1 MTGLNELLK
10 SMLPDDVAFAAGAV
24 AHAGVDL
31 FDVESAA
38 IAGAVAKRRR
48 EFGAGRAYARAA
60 LAGLSCPPQPI
71 PVGTDR
77 RPIWP
82 RGFIGS
88 ISHSDHLCVAIAG
101 RSEAYAGLGI
111 DIEDD
116 KPVEEGMRAIICR
129 PDEMQRVAAAR
140 LSTDGAKLVF
150 VVKEAVF
157 KAYYPATS
165 AFLDFHEV
173 SVELDERSYA
183 FKATLVRDDKPAL
196 AHGRCFLGRVG
207 RVEGHLVAVVAIARN
222 TLSRTR
228 QG

>member
-10 SMLPDDVAFAAGAV
+10 SMLPGDVAFAAGAI
-24 AHAGVDL
+24 ADAGVDL

-38 IAGAVAKRRR
+38 VAGAVAKRRR
-48 EFGAGRAYARAA
+48 EFGAGRTYARAA
-60 LAGLSCPPQPI
+60 LAGLACPPQPI

-88 ISHSDHLCVAIAG
+88 ISHCDHLCVAIAG

-129 PDEMQRVAAAR
+129 PDERQRAPAGR
-140 LSTDGAKLVF
+140 LSTDGAKLSF
-150 VVKEAVF
+150 VVKEALF

-173 SVELDERSYA
+173 SVELDERCQA
-183 FKATLVRDDKPAL
+183 FTATLVSDDKPAL
-196 AHGRCFLGRVG
+196 AHSRCFAGRVG

-222 TLSRTR
+222 RFSRAR
-228 QG
+228 QD

>member
-10 SMLPDDVAFAAGAV
+10 SMLPGDIAFAAGAI

-38 IAGAVAKRRR
+38 VAGAVAKRRR
-48 EFGAGRAYARAA
+48 EFSAGRAYARAA
-60 LAGLSCPPQPI
+60 LAALACPPLPI

-77 RPIWP
+77 RPLWP

-88 ISHSDHLCVAIAG
+88 ISHCDHLCVAIAG

-116 KPVEEGMRAIICR
+116 EPAEEGMEAIICR
-129 PDEMQRVAAAR
+129 PDERQRAAAAR
-140 LSTDGAKLVF
+140 LSTDGAKLFF

-157 KAYYPATS
+157 KAYYPATG

-173 SVELDERSYA
+173 SVELDERSHA
-183 FKATLVRDDKPAL
+183 FTATLVSDDKPAL
-196 AHGRCFLGRVG
+196 AHSRCFLGRVG
-207 RVEGHLVAVVAIARN
+207 RVEGHLVAVIAIARN
-222 TLSRTR
+222 TLSRAR
-228 QG
+228 QD

>member
-10 SMLPDDVAFAAGAV
+10 SMLPGDVAFAAGAI

-38 IAGAVAKRRR
+38 VAGAVAKRRR

-60 LAGLSCPPQPI
+60 LAALACPPQPI

-82 RGFIGS
+82 SGFIGS
-88 ISHSDHLCVAIAG
+88 ISHCEHLCVAIAG

-116 KPVEEGMRAIICR
+116 RPVEEGMRAIICR
-129 PDEMQRVAAAR
+129 PDEMQRAAAAR
-140 LSTDGAKLVF
+140 LSSDGAKLFF

-157 KAYYPATS
+157 KAYYPATG

-183 FKATLVRDDKPAL
+183 FKATLVGDDKPAL

>member
-1 MTGLNELLK
+1 MTGLIELLK
-10 SMLPDDVAFAAGAV
+10 SMLPGDVAFAAGAI

-38 IAGAVAKRRR
+38 VAGAVAKRRR

-60 LAGLSCPPQPI
+60 LAALACPPQPI

-82 RGFIGS
+82 SGFIGS
-88 ISHSDHLCVAIAG
+88 ISHCEHLCVAIAG

-116 KPVEEGMRAIICR
+116 RPVEEGMRAIICR
-129 PDEMQRVAAAR
+129 PDEMQRAAAAR
-140 LSTDGAKLVF
+140 LSSDGAKLFF

-183 FKATLVRDDKPAL
+183 FKATLVGDDKPAL

>member
-1 MTGLNELLK
+1 MTGLNEFLK
-10 SMLPDDVAFAAGAV
+10 SMLPGDVAFAAGAI

-38 IAGAVAKRRR
+38 VAGAVAKRRR

-60 LAGLSCPPQPI
+60 LAALACPPQPI

-82 RGFIGS
+82 SGFIGS
-88 ISHSDHLCVAIAG
+88 ISHCEHLCVAIAG

-116 KPVEEGMRAIICR
+116 RPVEEGMRAIICR
-129 PDEMQRVAAAR
+129 PDEMQRAAAAR
-140 LSTDGAKLVF
+140 LSSDGAKLFF

-157 KAYYPATS
+157 KAYYPATG

-183 FKATLVRDDKPAL
+183 FKATLVGDDKPAL